1 MSSTTHGSDP
11 LWEHLAEHPVA
22 RGWLRVRAADRAH
35 PQVLDSFVALFVLLI
50 GLADLFRDGEHHTL
64 FGVNSVPLWVSALT
78 AVAQSV
84 PLGWRRRAPLTVF
97 WVVLGVC
104 AVQWALGVALHSDL
118 SLMIAL
124 YGVARYS
131 PPRRLSWVAAAV
143 LPCIAVLAW
152 RVEPL
157 ARRPWTG
164 LFFVACA
171 ATAAAALGLAGR
183 IRQAQLAALAD
194 RAATLE
200 VEREQRE
207 RLAVADERARVS
219 RELHDIVGH
228 SLAVIIGLADG
239 GAAQAALRPER
250 GPEVLRIIAE
260 TGRESLGELRRTLGA
275 LRAEVPD
282 PDAVQVTAPERA
294 ATVRPGAVELH
305 PQPGTAELGVLCE
318 RLRAAG
324 PTVTYTASG
333 HTSVLPPGLQL
344 AVYRIVQEALT
355 NSLKHAGPHTD
366 VRVSV
371 AADARAGEV
380 RVRVDDSGGTDGEA
394 GGPSSPGPGAGLG
407 LIGLRERA
415 ALAGGTV
422 AAGPRPGG
430 GWSVT
435 ATLPLPAVP
444 APGRKLDAG
453 DDQDGRSDPKPGP
466 RPGSGAGSGEGD
478 DDR

>member
-1 MSSTTHGSDP
+1 MSSTTHGADP
-11 LWEHLAEHPVA
+11 LWDHLAQHPAA

-35 PQVLDSFVALFVLLI
+35 PRVLDSFVALFVLLI
-50 GLADLFRDGEHHTL
+50 GLKDLFGDEHHTL
-64 FGVNSVPLWVSALT
+64 FGLNSVPLWVTALT
-78 AVAQSV
+78 AAAQAV
-84 PLGWRRRAPLTVF
+84 PLRWRRRAPLTVF
-97 WVVLGVC
+97 WAVLGVC
-104 AVQWALGVALHSDL
+104 AVQWALGVALHSDI

-124 YGVARYS
+124 YGVARYA

-171 ATAAAALGLAGR
+171 ATAAAALGLAAR
-183 IRQAQLAALAD
+183 IRQALLAALAA

-207 RLAVADERARVS
+207 RLAATAERARVS

-239 GAAQAALRPER
+239 GAAQAELRPDR
-250 GPEVLRIIAE
+250 GPAVLRIIAE
-260 TGRESLGELRRTLGA
+260 AGRESLGELRRTLGA
-275 LRAEVPD
+275 LRAEVAD
-282 PDAVQVTAPERA
+282 G
-294 ATVRPGAVELH
+294 PGTTPVAREGGAELH
-305 PQPGTAELGVLCE
+305 PQPGTADLGALCE

-333 HTSVLPPGLQL
+333 HTSALPPGLQL

-355 NSLKHAGPHTD
+355 NSLKHAGPDTD
-366 VRVSV
+366 VHVTV
-371 AADARAGEV
+371 AADARSGEV
-380 RVRVDDSGGTDGEA
+380 RVRVDDSGGDARGSA
-394 GGPSSPGPGAGLG
+394 SDPGSDPGPGSSSGQGLY
-407 LIGLRERA
+407 GLRERA

-430 GWSVT
+430 GWSVV
-435 ATLPLPAVP
+435 AALPLPD
-444 APGRKLDAG
+444 APE
-453 DDQDGRSDPKPGP
+453 PGAEP
-466 RPGSGAGSGEGD
+466 PVTSRGGLTTREATREGSA
-478 DDR
+478 R

>member
-11 LWEHLAEHPVA
+11 LWDHLAEHAVA
-22 RGWLRVRAADRAH
+22 RVWMRVRAADRRH
-35 PQVLDSFVALFVLLI
+35 PQVLDSVIALFVLLI
-50 GLADLFRDGEHHTL
+50 GLRDLYHGGEHQTL
-64 FGVNSVPLWVSALT
+64 FGVNSVPLWVSTLT
-78 AVAQSV
+78 AVAQAV
-84 PLGWRRRAPLTVF
+84 PLAFRRRAPLTVF

-104 AVQWALGVALHSDL
+104 GLQWALGVALHSDL
-118 SLMIAL
+118 SLMIVL
-124 YGVARYS
+124 YNAARYA
-131 PPRRLSWVAAAV
+131 PPRRLPWVAAAV

-183 IRQAQLAALAD
+183 IRQGQLAALAD

-207 RLAVADERARVS
+207 RLAAADERARVS

-275 LRAEVPD
+275 LRAEVPE
-282 PDAVQVTAPERA
+282 APQD
-294 ATVRPGAVELH
+294 GAVTVSSVATTQAGAELH
-305 PQPGTAELGVLCE
+305 PQPATADLGTLCE

-324 PTVTYTASG
+324 PGVTYTASG
-333 HTSVLPPGLQL
+333 HTSALPPGLQL

-366 VRVSV
+366 VHVAV
-371 AADARAGEV
+371 AADARAREV
-380 RVRVDDSGGTDGEA
+380 RVRVDDSGRPEGEPAPAALGTGH
-394 GGPSSPGPGAGLG
+394 GHG

-430 GWSVT
+430 GWTVT
-435 ATLPLPAVP
+435 ATLPLPDPGP
-444 APGRKLDAG
+444 AQPRPKLDAG
-453 DDQDGRSDPKPGP
+453 GGRPE
-466 RPGSGAGSGEGD
+466 EGD
-478 DDR
+478 DT

>member
-1 MSSTTHGSDP
+1 MSSATPGTDP
-11 LWEHLAEHPVA
+11 LWDHLADHPVA

-35 PQVLDSFVALFVLLI
+35 PQVLDGFVATFVLLI
-50 GLADLFRDGEHHTL
+50 GLVDLFRNGEYRSL
-64 FGVNSVPLWVSALT
+64 FGLNTEPTWVLALT
-78 AVAQSV
+78 AAAQAL
-84 PLGWRRRAPLTVF
+84 PLVRRRRAPLTVF
-97 WVVLGVC
+97 WVVLAVC
-104 AVQWALGVALHSDL
+104 ALQWALGFALRSDL
-118 SLMIAL
+118 SLMIVL
-124 YGVARYS
+124 YGVARYA
-131 PPRRLSWVAAAV
+131 PPRRLPWVAAAV
-143 LPCIAVLAW
+143 LPCITVLAW

-157 ARRPWTG
+157 SRRPWTG
-164 LFFVACA
+164 LFFMACA
-171 ATAAAALGLAGR
+171 ATAAAALGLAAR

-207 RLAVADERARVS
+207 RLATADERARVS

-239 GAAQAALRPER
+239 GAAQAELRPER

-282 PDAVQVTAPERA
+282 DAAPGSATPGHQVGGPVVGGPVAG
-294 ATVRPGAVELH
+294 GAIGGAELH

-333 HTSVLPPGLQL
+333 HTAALPPGLQL

-355 NSLKHAGPHTD
+355 NSLKHAGPGTD

-371 AADARAGEV
+371 AADLRAAEV
-380 RVRVDDSGGTDGEA
+380 RVRVDDSGGEPETTPAA
-394 GGPSSPGPGAGLG
+394 GSGHG

-415 ALAGGTV
+415 ALAGGSVT
-422 AAGPRPGG
+422 AGPRPGG
-430 GWSVT
+430 GWSV
-435 ATLPLPAVP
+435 AAILPMPLP
-444 APGRKLDAG
+444 
-453 DDQDGRSDPKPGP
+453 DDPSE
-466 RPGSGAGSGEGD
+466 AEEE
-478 DDR
+478 DR

>member
-1 MSSTTHGSDP
+1 MSSTTHGTDP
-11 LWEHLAEHPVA
+11 LWDHLAQHPAA

-50 GLADLFRDGEHHTL
+50 GLRDLFHGGEHQTL
-64 FGVNSVPLWVSALT
+64 FGVNSVPWGVSALT
-78 AVAQSV
+78 AVAQAV
-84 PLGWRRRAPLTVF
+84 PLGWRRRAPLIVF
-97 WVVLGVC
+97 WIVLGVC
-104 AVQWALGVALHSDL
+104 GVQWALGVALHSDL
-118 SLMIAL
+118 SLMIVL
-124 YGVARYS
+124 YGVARYA
-131 PPRRLSWVAAAV
+131 PPLRLLWVFAAV

-171 ATAAAALGLAGR
+171 ATAAAALGLAAR
-183 IRQAQLAALAD
+183 IRQAQLGALAD

-207 RLAVADERARVS
+207 RLAAADERARVS

-239 GAAQAALRPER
+239 GAAQAALLPDR

-282 PDAVQVTAPERA
+282 AEPPQSAALAPAAGAGDGGAGDGGAGDAAQVVGSR
-294 ATVRPGAVELH
+294 RPGAAELH
-305 PQPGTAELGVLCE
+305 PQPGTAELGALCE

-333 HTSVLPPGLQL
+333 HTSALPPSLQL

-355 NSLKHAGPHTD
+355 NSLKHAGPATD

-380 RVRVDDSGGTDGEA
+380 RVRVDDSGNDDGRPAARE
-394 GGPSSPGPGAGLG
+394 PGAGLG

-422 AAGPRPGG
+422 CAGPRPGG

-435 ATLPLPAVP
+435 ATLRLPEGSAE
-444 APGRKLDAG
+444 
-453 DDQDGRSDPKPGP
+453 RS
-466 RPGSGAGSGEGD
+466 GSQEGD
-478 DDR
+478 EDR

>member
-1 MSSTTHGSDP
+1 MSSATPGTDP
-11 LWEHLAEHPVA
+11 LWDHLADHPVA

-35 PQVLDSFVALFVLLI
+35 PQVLDGFIALFVLLI
-50 GLADLFRDGEHHTL
+50 GLVDLFRNGEHRSL
-64 FGVNSVPLWVSALT
+64 FGLNTEPTWVLALT
-78 AVAQSV
+78 AAAQAL
-84 PLGWRRRAPLTVF
+84 PLVRRRRAPLTVF
-97 WVVLGVC
+97 WVVLAVC
-104 AVQWALGVALHSDL
+104 ALQWALGFALRSDV
-118 SLMIAL
+118 SLMIVL
-124 YGVARYS
+124 YGVARYA
-131 PPRRLSWVAAAV
+131 PPRRLPWVAAAV
-143 LPCIAVLAW
+143 LPCITVLAW

-157 ARRPWTG
+157 SRRPWTG
-164 LFFVACA
+164 LFFMACA
-171 ATAAAALGLAGR
+171 ATAAAALGLAAR

-207 RLAVADERARVS
+207 RLAAADERARVS

-239 GAAQAALRPER
+239 GAAQAELRPER

-275 LRAEVPD
+275 LRAELPD
-282 PDAVQVTAPERA
+282 DASRSQAAAGHQVGGSAGA
-294 ATVRPGAVELH
+294 AVGGSVGSSVGGSVGGPVGGSIGGAELH
-305 PQPGTAELGVLCE
+305 PQPGTAELGLLCE

-333 HTSVLPPGLQL
+333 HTAALPPGLQL

-355 NSLKHAGPHTD
+355 NSLKHAGPGTD

-371 AADARAGEV
+371 AADVRAGQV
-380 RVRVDDSGGTDGEA
+380 RVRVDDSGGEA
-394 GGPSSPGPGAGLG
+394 ESTPTAGSGHG

-415 ALAGGTV
+415 ALAGGSVT
-422 AAGPRPGG
+422 AGPRPGG
-430 GWSVT
+430 GWSV
-435 ATLPLPAVP
+435 AAVLPMPLPD
-444 APGRKLDAG
+444 APREDDPREGRK
-453 DDQDGRSDPKPGP
+453 
-466 RPGSGAGSGEGD
+466 

>member
-35 PQVLDSFVALFVLLI
+35 PQVLDSFVALFVLLT

-78 AVAQSV
+78 AVAQAA
-84 PLGWRRRAPLTVF
+84 PLGWRRRAPLVVF
-97 WVVLGVC
+97 WIVLGVC
-104 AVQWALGVALHSDL
+104 ALQWALGVALHSDI

-131 PPRRLSWVAAAV
+131 PPRRLPWVAAAV

-183 IRQAQLAALAD
+183 IRQGQLAALAD

-207 RLAVADERARVS
+207 RLAAADERARVS

-275 LRAEVPD
+275 LRAEVPETGAAPGAAAT
-282 PDAVQVTAPERA
+282 PDATVTVTGPVAGEAGGTARTA
-294 ATVRPGAVELH
+294 AAELH
-305 PQPGTAELGVLCE
+305 PQPGTAELGALCE

-333 HTSVLPPGLQL
+333 HTSALPPGLQL

-355 NSLKHAGPHTD
+355 NSLKHAGPATD

-371 AADARAGEV
+371 AADARTGEV
-380 RVRVDDSGGTDGEA
+380 RVRVDDSGGEDGRT
-394 GGPSSPGPGAGLG
+394 PSPGSGSGPGTGHG

-435 ATLPLPAVP
+435 ACLPLPEAQSAGP
-444 APGRKLDAG
+444 KLDG
-453 DDQDGRSDPKPGP
+453 GGGLPK
-466 RPGSGAGSGEGD
+466 EGGKA
-478 DDR
+478 

>member
-1 MSSTTHGSDP
+1 MSGTNPTPDP
-11 LWEHLAEHPVA
+11 LWAHLADHPLA
-22 RGWLRVRAADRAH
+22 RGWLRARSADRAH
-35 PQVLDSFVALFVLLI
+35 PQVLDSLIALFVLLI
-50 GLADLFRDGEHHTL
+50 GLADLFHDGEHRTL
-64 FGVNSVPLWVSALT
+64 FGLNSAPAWVIALT
-78 AVAQSV
+78 AAAQAL
-84 PLGWRRRAPLTVF
+84 PLAWRRRAPLTVF
-97 WVVLGVC
+97 WTVLGVC
-104 AVQWALGVALHSDL
+104 GFQWAIGVALRSDI

-124 YGVARYS
+124 YGVARYA

-171 ATAAAALGLAGR
+171 ATAAAALGLAAR
-183 IRQAQLAALAD
+183 IRQGQLAALAD

-207 RLAVADERARVS
+207 RLATADERARVS

-239 GAAQAALRPER
+239 GAAQAELRPER

-275 LRAEVPD
+275 LRAEVPESPEGPGD
-282 PDAVQVTAPERA
+282 GAAHVPAVQL
-294 ATVRPGAVELH
+294 GVELH
-305 PQPGTAELGVLCE
+305 PQPGTADLGALCE

-333 HTSVLPPGLQL
+333 HTAALPPGLQL

-371 AADARAGEV
+371 AADVRAGEV
-380 RVRVDDSGGTDGEA
+380 RVRVDDSGGGEA
-394 GGPSSPGPGAGLG
+394 SVHPAPGGQGHG

-415 ALAGGTV
+415 ALAGGGVT
-422 AAGPRPGG
+422 AGPRPGG
-430 GWSVT
+430 GWSVA
-435 ATLPLPAVP
+435 ATLPLPDVRAE
-444 APGRKLDAG
+444 
-453 DDQDGRSDPKPGP
+453 
-466 RPGSGAGSGEGD
+466 GEN
-478 DDR
+478 DR